1 MFLSIFSIA
10 IGLFF
15 AVCGVRILFFGH
27 YQLISDYTPAKGER
41 YGKTVGLLQLVFGL
55 LFVGSGVLGL
65 FLNHETYAYVSL
77 FVLFAG
83 YIGAMN
89 LAGRKK

>member
-27 YQLISDYTPAKGER
+27 YQLISDYTPKKGES
-41 YGKTVGLLQLVFGL
+41 YGKTVGLLQLVLGL
-55 LFVGSGVLGL
+55 LFVGSGVFGL
-65 FLNHETYAYVSL
+65 CLNNETYSYVSL
-77 FVLFAG
+77 FVLFAC
-83 YIGAMN
+83 YIAAMN
-89 LAGRKK
+89 LAGNKK